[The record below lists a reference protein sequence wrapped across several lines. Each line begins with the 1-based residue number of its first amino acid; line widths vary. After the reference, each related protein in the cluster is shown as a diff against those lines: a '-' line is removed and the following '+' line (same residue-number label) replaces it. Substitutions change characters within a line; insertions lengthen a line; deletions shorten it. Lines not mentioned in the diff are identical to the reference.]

1 MDFIAAV
8 RSCLQKYAVFAGRAP
23 RSEYWFFSLF
33 SVVVYGLAGTLT
45 NATFG
50 VVALALLLPT
60 LAVGVRRLHDIDRSG
75 KWILIIVIPLVGPI
89 LWMIWMCTP
98 GWRRANRFGPD
109 PLPYQGP
116 HF

>member
-1 MDFIAAV
+1 
-8 RSCLQKYAVFAGRAP
+8 
-23 RSEYWFFSLF
+23 
-33 SVVVYGLAGTLT
+33 
-45 NATFG
+45 
-50 VVALALLLPT
+50 
-60 LAVGVRRLHDIDRSG
+60 VGVRRLHDIDRSG